1 MTTELS
7 NSARLAACIERI
19 NEMWELHKPYP
30 EPYEG
35 AILCLAF
42 AISSQYVEAEGI
54 EWRLGVSYGGNPCPP
69 ELAPSPHL
77 ERERPFVMWP
87 DQPGKFIFGIH
98 VIGTQ
103 GNKISIFDN
112 WYDSRKAEDNLTS
125 EQALQVANIILE
137 GIPDSYYAKHAA
149 PGRKDDHHEVKRS
162 SKLLLEDL
170 EVMFGEGFETEE
182 ERQAIKDSAS
192 SDYDKR
198 WMAFFTPYSEKFA
211 NSHKK
216 S

>member
-7 NSARLAACIERI
+7 KSARLEACVARI
-19 NEMWELHKPYP
+19 NEMWKLHRPYP
-30 EPYEG
+30 QPYEG

-42 AISSQYVEAEGI
+42 AISSQYVKAEGI
-54 EWRLGVSYGGNPCPP
+54 EWRLGVSYGGNPCPL
-69 ELAPSPHL
+69 ELGPY
-77 ERERPFVMWP
+77 VMWP
-87 DQPGKFIFGIH
+87 AQPGKFIFGIH
-98 VIGTQ
+98 VIGTR

-112 WYDSRKAEDNLTS
+112 WYDSRKAEDNLTG
-125 EQALQVANIILE
+125 EQALQMANSILE
-137 GIPDSYYAKHAA
+137 GIPDSYYAMHAA
-149 PGRKDDHHEVKRS
+149 PGTKDDRHEVKRS

-170 EVMFGEGFETEE
+170 EVMLGEGFETEE
-182 ERQAIKDSAS
+182 ERQAIKDSAC

-198 WMAFFTPYSEKFA
+198 WMAFFTPYGEKVA